1 MIKVIGTIGS
11 PVWNDPDQSKA
22 LARAEIFRKY
32 KIKGKIK
39 GDFIV
44 LSDTLI
50 EINFTDLTSA
60 QAFVAEMQ
68 EVYAKY
74 NDTLTVEYV

>member
-1 MIKVIGTIGS
+1 MIKVIGTLGNPI
-11 PVWNDPDQSKA
+11 WDDPDQAKTTE
-22 LARAEIFRKY
+22 RAAVFKKY
-32 KIKGKIK
+32 KSRGKIK

-50 EINFTDLTSA
+50 EINFTDLISA
-60 QAFVAEMQ
+60 YSFVAEMQ
-68 EVYAKY
+68 AVYTKY